1 MDSLN
6 NNIKIAINN
15 GWLLNISFSNFID
28 IIDMLLPRKNF
39 INIEVISSGIN
50 LIEKFIIVFLKL
62 INYVYKFSRPS
73 EIALL
78 CASYLVSRNRLGWPL
93 APNLLY

>member
-15 GWLLNISFSNFID
+15 GLFLKISFSNFID

-50 LIEKFIIVFLKL
+50 LIEKLE
-62 INYVYKFSRPS
+62 IN
-73 EIALL
+73 ENT
-78 CASYLVSRNRLGWPL
+78 LVSDIYKEIWKNKK
-93 APNLLY
+93 

>member
-28 IIDMLLPRKNF
+28 IIDMLLPRKPF
-39 INIEVISSGIN
+39 INIEVISG
-50 LIEKFIIVFLKL
+50 
-62 INYVYKFSRPS
+62 
-73 EIALL
+73 
-78 CASYLVSRNRLGWPL
+78 
-93 APNLLY
+93 